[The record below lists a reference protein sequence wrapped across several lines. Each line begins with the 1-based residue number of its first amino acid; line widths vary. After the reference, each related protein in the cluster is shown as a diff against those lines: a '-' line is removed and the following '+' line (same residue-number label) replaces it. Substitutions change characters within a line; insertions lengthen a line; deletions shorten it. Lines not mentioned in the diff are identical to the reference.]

1 MPTQNKID
9 RHPPG
14 NPYTQPGKEGKGRG
28 MGWAVEEARPTHMQR
43 LHRHSH
49 TKCTME
55 SLNNVDRPQ
64 GDYDATYARDL
75 EMKRWDHPKAAS

>member
-1 MPTQNKID
+1 MPTKRID
-9 RHPPG
+9 RKPPG
-14 NPYTQPGKEGKGRG
+14 ITQPGKEGKDRG
-28 MGWAVEEARPTHMQR
+28 TGPAVEEGRELHMQCP
-43 LHRHSH
+43 HRHSH